1 MEHRTCMLKRTRA
14 RNGVDKVQV
23 CLPRNKVIMFNNTM
37 PQDPG
42 NTNNNDVQS
51 AQKVSLDSWALVL
64 VTGSA

>member
-14 RNGVDKVQV
+14 HDGVDNVQV
-23 CLPRNKVIMFNNTM
+23 CFPRNKVIMFNNTM

-51 AQKVSLDSWALVL
+51 AQKVGLDSWALVL

>member
-1 MEHRTCMLKRTRA
+1 MENRTCMLKRTRA
-14 RNGVDKVQV
+14 RNGFDKVQV
-23 CLPRNKVIMFNNTM
+23 RLPRNKIIMFNNKM

-51 AQKVSLDSWALVL
+51 AQKVNLDSWALVL

>member
-14 RNGVDKVQV
+14 RNGVDKIQV
-23 CLPRNKVIMFNNTM
+23 CLQRNKVIMFNNTM

-51 AQKVSLDSWALVL
+51 AQKVNLDSWALVL